1 MFSFIASVVCDK
13 LILAL
18 SGPEI
23 INKMYH
29 PFLWCSFIAL
39 FQEAGPLPSP
49 ERVLLSNTGKRT
61 V

>member
-13 LILAL
+13 LRLAL

-29 PFLWCSFIAL
+29 PFLWCTLIAL
-39 FQEAGPLPSP
+39 FQEGGPLPRP
-49 ERVLLSNTGKRT
+49 EGVLLSNAGKR
-61 V
+61 VV